1 MTRERSTG
9 TREKSL
15 LPIQVRK
22 MEMEDEW
29 GCRPSGGRKQENE
42 RRHQGGDSKKDR
54 RAETNIP

>member
-22 MEMEDEW
+22 MEMEDWW
-29 GCRPSGGRKQENE
+29 GYRPSGVKKQENE
-42 RRHQGGDSKKDR
+42 R
-54 RAETNIP
+54 